1 LYLVSSAPSSAAC
14 RASQRVEVGLGKKMA
29 EGLQFGSQAVAGFV
43 LALTY
48 EPLFTLVLIATTPIL
63 ALCGSFLN
71 RVTTSGAARIETS
84 YSRVRGLHLPPST
97 LHPPI
102 RASFSRGWA
111 CDGRCRGRGSR
122 RKTRHIRSF
131 G

>member
-1 LYLVSSAPSSAAC
+1 
-14 RASQRVEVGLGKKMA
+14 VEVGLGKKMA

-71 RVTTSGAARIETS
+71 RVTTGGAARIETS

-97 LHPPI
+97 LHPPNS
-102 RASFSRGWA
+102 APPSREGGPA
-111 CDGRCRGRGSR
+111 TANAEGGQPAKD
-122 RKTRHIRSF
+122 KTLYVHSAN